1 MKSWH
6 SLGIKPRNTAS
17 ILNTVLVST
26 CTVQVVL
33 NQFELEL
40 INVTRP
46 KFGGSKPHPLLR
58 EEPGKEAFLTRMLL
72 EARS

>member
-6 SLGIKPRNTAS
+6 SLGIKPRDTAS

-26 CTVQVVL
+26 CTVVL
-33 NQFELEL
+33 NEFQLEL
-40 INVTRP
+40 INVTRS